1 MSLYVNN
8 VYLKEIAEATIDSPL
23 KSESAK

>member
-23 KSESAK
+23 KSERAN